1 MCLKEIDKGDCMDL
15 FELQQEKNLLRD
27 APLAEKL
34 KPQKLE
40 DYVGQEHILAKGKL
54 LHRAINADRITSLIL
69 YGPPGTGKTSLAKVI
84 ANSTK
89 SNFVQLNAVTDGLK
103 ELREVVAEAK
113 NNLGMYNIKTILFID
128 EIHRFNKA
136 QQDALLPFVEK
147 GIIILIGATTEN
159 PYFEVNNALISRSML
174 FKLEPLKE
182 NHIEKIIR
190 RALED
195 KEVGFGNINISM
207 EKEAISYLASV
218 ANGDARRALNALELA
233 VLTTERDET
242 SKINITLEVIREC
255 LQKKHIKYDKN
266 RDEHYDVISAFIK
279 SMRGSDPD
287 ATIHYLARMIYAGE
301 DPKFIARRIIIAAS
315 EDVGNADPIALLVAN
330 NAAQAVHFVGM
341 PEARIILAQA
351 AVYVA
356 SAPKSNSSYVG
367 INKALKDIEEK
378 NIGEVPVHLRDK
390 SYSGAKHL
398 GHGVGYL
405 YPHEYE
411 GNYVKQQYL
420 PKELVDTIYYDVS
433 SNGYEKKI
441 KERIKALKN
450 MP

>member
-1 MCLKEIDKGDCMDL
+1 MDM
-15 FELQQEKNLLRD
+15 FELQAEKKLLKD
-27 APLAEKL
+27 APLAERL
-34 KPQKLE
+34 KPEKLE
-40 DYVGQEHILAKGKL
+40 DYVGQEHILGKGKL
-54 LHRAINADRITSLIL
+54 LWRAIKADKITSLIL
-69 YGPPGTGKTSLAKVI
+69 HGPPGTGKTSLAKVI
-84 ANSTK
+84 AKTTK
-89 SNFVQLNAVTDGLK
+89 SNFVRLNAVTDGLK

-113 NNLGMYNIKTILFID
+113 NNLGMYDIKTILFID

-147 GIIILIGATTEN
+147 GTIVLIGATTEN

-174 FKLEPLKE
+174 FKLEPLEEK
-182 NHIEKIIR
+182 HIKKILT

-195 KEVGFGNINISM
+195 KEVGFGNTIICMESVAIN
-207 EKEAISYLASV
+207 YLANM

-233 VLTTERDET
+233 ILTSDRDELG
-242 SKINITLEVIREC
+242 KINITLEVVVEC

-287 ATIHYLARMIYAGE
+287 AAIHYLSRMIYAGE
-301 DPKFIARRIIIAAS
+301 DPKFIARRIIIAAA

-351 AVYVA
+351 AIYIA
-356 SAPKSNSSYVG
+356 SAPKSNASYLA
-367 INKALKDIEEK
+367 INRALNDVEEK
-378 NIGEVPVHLRDK
+378 NIGGIPASLRDQ
-390 SYSGAKHL
+390 SYSGAKKL

-405 YPHEYE
+405 YPHDYE
-411 GNYVKQQYL
+411 GNYVVQQYL
-420 PKELVDTIYYDVS
+420 PDELIGTVYYEAYD
-433 SNGYEKKI
+433 NGYEKKI
-441 KERIKALKN
+441 KERLKALKN
-450 MP
+450 KEK

>member
-1 MCLKEIDKGDCMDL
+1 MDL
-15 FELQQEKNLLRD
+15 FELQQEKNLRMD
-27 APLAEKL
+27 APLAERL
-34 KPQKLE
+34 KPEKLE
-40 DYVGQEHILAKGKL
+40 DFVGQEHILGKGKL
-54 LHRAINADRITSLIL
+54 LWRAIIADKITSLLL

-89 SNFVQLNAVTDGLK
+89 SEFVRLNAVTDGLK
-103 ELREVVAEAK
+103 ELREVVARAK

-147 GIIILIGATTEN
+147 GTIVLIGATTEN

-182 NHIEKIIR
+182 EHIQKIIV

-195 KEVGFGNINISM
+195 TDVGFGNTNICM
-207 EKEAISYLASV
+207 DGEAKKYLANM
-218 ANGDARRALNALELA
+218 ANGDARRALNALELSI
-233 VLTTERDET
+233 LTTDRDEDG
-242 SKINITLEVIREC
+242 KINITLDVVREC
-255 LQKKHIKYDKN
+255 LQQKHIKYDKN

-287 ATIHYLARMIYAGE
+287 AAIHYLARMIYAGE
-301 DPKFIARRIIIAAS
+301 DPKFIARRIVIAAS

-330 NAAQAVHFVGM
+330 NAAEAVRFVGM

-351 AVYVA
+351 VIYVA
-356 SAPKSNSSYVG
+356 SAPKSNASYMA
-367 INKALKDIEEK
+367 INMALKDVEQK
-378 NIGEVPVHLRDK
+378 KIGSIPVHLRDS
-390 SYSGAKHL
+390 SYSGAKKL

-405 YPHEYE
+405 YPHDYE

-420 PKELVDTIYYDVS
+420 SDELMGTEYYVAS
-433 SNGYEKKI
+433 CNGYEKKI
-441 KERIKALKN
+441 KERLK
-450 MP
+450 MLKDKQK

>member
-1 MCLKEIDKGDCMDL
+1 DI
-15 FELQQEKNLLRD
+15 FELQAQKNLLKD
-27 APLAEKL
+27 APLAERL
-34 KPQKLE
+34 KPGKLE
-40 DYVGQEHILAKGKL
+40 DYIGQEHILGKGKL
-54 LHRAINADRITSLIL
+54 LQRAISADKITSLLL

-89 SNFVQLNAVTDGLK
+89 SNFVRLNAVTDGLK
-103 ELREVVAEAK
+103 ELREVVASAK
-113 NNLGMYNIKTILFID
+113 NNLGMYNTKTILFID

-147 GIIILIGATTEN
+147 GTITLIGATTEN

-182 NHIEKIIR
+182 KHIERIIK

-195 KEVGFGNINISM
+195 KEVGFGNTNICM
-207 EKEAISYLASV
+207 DEVAIKYLANM
-218 ANGDARRALNALELA
+218 ANGDARRALNALELS
-233 VLTTERDET
+233 VLTTDRDEDG
-242 SKINITLEVIREC
+242 KINITLAVAEEC

-287 ATIHYLARMIYAGE
+287 ATVHYLARMIYAGE
-301 DPKFIARRIIIAAS
+301 DPKFIARRIVIAAS
-315 EDVGNADPIALLVAN
+315 EDVGNADPIAMVVAN

-351 AVYVA
+351 AIYIA
-356 SAPKSNSSYVG
+356 SAPKSNASYMA
-367 INKALKDIEEK
+367 INKALEDVEKKDI
-378 NIGEVPVHLRDK
+378 GSVPAHLRDQ
-390 SYSGAKHL
+390 SYSGAKKL

-405 YPHEYE
+405 YPHAYE
-411 GNYVKQQYL
+411 GNYVAQQYL
-420 PKELVDTIYYDVS
+420 PDELIGTAYYDACD
-433 SNGYEKKI
+433 NGYEKKI
-441 KERIKALKN
+441 KERLKAHLNNK
-450 MP
+450 

>member
-1 MCLKEIDKGDCMDL
+1 MSLRGDYMDL
-15 FELQQEKNLLRD
+15 FELQAEKNLLKD
-27 APLAEKL
+27 APLAERL
-34 KPQKLE
+34 KPEKLE
-40 DYVGQEHILAKGKL
+40 DYVGQEHILGKGKL
-54 LHRAINADRITSLIL
+54 LWRAIKADKITSLIL

-84 ANSTK
+84 ANTTK
-89 SNFVQLNAVTDGLK
+89 SNFVRLNAVTDGLK
-103 ELREVVAEAK
+103 ELREVVAKAK
-113 NNLGMYNIKTILFID
+113 NDLGMYDIKTILFID

-147 GIIILIGATTEN
+147 GTIVLIGATTEN

-174 FKLEPLKE
+174 FKLEPLEEK
-182 NHIEKIIR
+182 HIKMILT

-195 KEVGFGNINISM
+195 KRVGFGSTNIYMDSV
-207 EKEAISYLASV
+207 AIDYLANM
-218 ANGDARRALNALELA
+218 ANGDARRALNALELS
-233 VLTTERDET
+233 VLTTDRDEGGI
-242 SKINITLEVIREC
+242 INITLEVVVEC

-301 DPKFIARRIIIAAS
+301 DPKFIARRIVIAAS

-330 NAAQAVHFVGM
+330 NAAEAVHFVGM

-351 AVYVA
+351 AIYIA
-356 SAPKSNSSYVG
+356 SAPKSNASYMA
-367 INKALKDIEEK
+367 INKALKDVEEK
-378 NIGEVPVHLRDK
+378 NIGSIPAHLRDQ
-390 SYSGAKHL
+390 SYSGAKKL

-405 YPHEYE
+405 YPHDYE

-420 PKELVDTIYYDVS
+420 PDELMGAMYYEAYD
-433 SNGYEKKI
+433 NGYEKKI
-441 KERIKALKN
+441 KERLKMLKN
-450 MP
+450 NNFKK